1 MVKESNASELIECF
15 NDLIRIEVEISNL
28 RARLGKIL
36 GPRAQFGCWLQEERK
51 EKR

>member
-1 MVKESNASELIECF
+1 MEEAKIEELIECF
-15 NDLIRIEVEISNL
+15 NDLVRIEAEISNL